1 MSSLTNLDFTKPRNM
16 FPFIGMA
23 AWAYMVTCSHRA
35 TEGLVKLLTVTDLY
49 KLKSQVSVAMTE
61 EAELVMQDAWK
72 TMEHLIQA
80 SQAQGQKVQE
90 RQFQKKFWKSGHQV
104 DFLIKKNWN
113 CIQEILEQFSA
124 DCQSPSDADTQPQA
138 RKVKD
143 FLTDT
148 PATMALLQ
156 NRRVNIGQIC
166 LAICFLRHV
175 FSYSAPCAYKLRC
188 CHKEYD
194 QKAFLFST
202 ALMTKMQP
210 WSTSPPLHLG
220 LPSRCHM
227 KT

>member
-1 MSSLTNLDFTKPRNM
+1 
-16 FPFIGMA
+16 MA
-23 AWAYMVTCSHRA
+23 EWACMITGSHEA
-35 TEGLVKLLTVTDLY
+35 TEGLAKLLTVTDLY

-90 RQFQKKFWKSGHQV
+90 RQFQKKFWKAGHQV
-104 DFLIKKNWN
+104 DFLSKKNWN
-113 CIQEILEQFSA
+113 CIQEILERFSA

-156 NRRVNIGQIC
+156 NRRVNIGQMC
-166 LAICFLRHV
+166 LGICFLWHV
-175 FSYSAPCAYKLRC
+175 FFYSAPCASP
-188 CHKEYD
+188 
-194 QKAFLFST
+194 AFLKLAAILLQFAGSSKLDFPFVFWAGNKT
-202 ALMTKMQP
+202 PANSACPWAEALSQ
-210 WSTSPPLHLG
+210 LHAG
-220 LPSRCHM
+220 RFM
-227 KT
+227 